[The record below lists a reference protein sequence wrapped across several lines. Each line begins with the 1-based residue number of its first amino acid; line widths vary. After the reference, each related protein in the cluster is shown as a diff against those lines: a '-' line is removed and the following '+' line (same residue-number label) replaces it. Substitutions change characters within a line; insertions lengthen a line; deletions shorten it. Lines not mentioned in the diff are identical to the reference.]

1 MCLDLV
7 HAPADKEKKKIYIY
21 ISIFIFGWLPDREQV
36 RLKMKSC
43 IIMTYWLMT
52 NITAAP

>member
-7 HAPADKEKKKIYIY
+7 HAPADKEKKIYIY
-21 ISIFIFGWLPDREQV
+21 IFIFGWLPDREQV

>member
-7 HAPADKEKKKIYIY
+7 HAPADKEKKKI
-21 ISIFIFGWLPDREQV
+21 FIFGWLRDKYREQV
-36 RLKMKSC
+36 RLKMKSY